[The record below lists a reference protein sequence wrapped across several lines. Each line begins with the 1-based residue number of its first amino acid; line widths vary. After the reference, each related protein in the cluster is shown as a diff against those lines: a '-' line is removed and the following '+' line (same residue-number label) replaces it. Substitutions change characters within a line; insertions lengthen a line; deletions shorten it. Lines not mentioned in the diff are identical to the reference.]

1 MSTPYT
7 ELHLRSQQAAEQ
19 FRLCHDIE
27 ASLALVDIVETM
39 AALCVH
45 LTALEQQ
52 RFAQLLKA
60 ILACQE
66 RQDWLGLADYLAWE
80 WADLL
85 LSIDAR
91 LAETAEK

>member
-7 ELHLRSQQAAEQ
+7 ELRLRSQQAAEQ
-19 FRLCHDIE
+19 FRLSHDIE

-45 LTALEQQ
+45 LTAQEQQ

-66 RQDWLGLADYLAWE
+66 RQDWLGLADYLE
-80 WADLL
+80 YEVVHC
-85 LSIDAR
+85 LSTPAGD
-91 LAETAEK
+91 TNTGDY

>member
-7 ELHLRSQQAAEQ
+7 ELRLRSQQAAEQ

-27 ASLALVDIVETM
+27 ASLALVGIVETM

-52 RFAQLLKA
+52 RFAQLL
-60 ILACQE
+60 
-66 RQDWLGLADYLAWE
+66 
-80 WADLL
+80 
-85 LSIDAR
+85 
-91 LAETAEK
+91 